1 MATVVKCIKERI
13 SQLPVGE
20 PFSSKELVG
29 FGTRAA
35 VDQNLSRLVKRGEVM
50 RVTRGVYVRPKQSKY
65 VGAVTPEPLKVA
77 HAKVLTAKESVQVHG
92 AEAARQFGFTTQV
105 PTTPLFYT
113 SGSNR
118 RFRVG
123 NLRVKLK
130 HVSARKLTFAGTP
143 AGNALSALWYVGKEN
158 ISDGLIEKIKEK
170 LTASEFEKL
179 KAAKSI
185 MPAWMADAFYRY
197 EQQARR

>member
-1 MATVVKCIKERI
+1 MAKVVKCIKEKI
-13 SQLPVGE
+13 SQLPIGE
-20 PFSSKELVG
+20 PFSSKELVC

-35 VDQNLSRLVKRGEVM
+35 VDQNLSRLVKTGEVM
-50 RVTRGVYVRPKQSKY
+50 RVTRGVYVRPKQSKH
-65 VGAVTPEPLKVA
+65 VGAVTPEPMSVA
-77 HAKVLTAKESVQVHG
+77 HAKLLTERETVQVHG

-105 PTTPLFYT
+105 PTTPVFCT

-118 RFRVG
+118 KFRVG

-130 HVSARKLTFAGTP
+130 HVSPRKLALAGTP

-158 ISDGLIEKIKEK
+158 ISESLIEKVKEK
-170 LTASEFEKL
+170 LPASEFEKL
-179 KAAKSI
+179 KAAKPI

-197 EQQARR
+197 EQRTSR